1 MTSID
6 WPRKIKNVKE
16 RTHFQ
21 NMMFDG
27 AVGLDG
33 SGLLH
38 DNKILWTQVQTHH
51 FEHPLLPHLD
61 SFIPHSAARFHS
73 DVLYDLLGSLVTL
86 PRTLYTILAS
96 SLFLHLPS
104 HDSLSSLSWIPPES
118 PLPLASFALSFH
130 FSHSF
135 SVSTLFL
142 TTHIN
147 FIP

>member
-51 FEHPLLPHLD
+51 FEHLLLPHLG